1 MRGLTSRVRRR
12 RHFRAPPAK
21 LEKSRRCDCIVAD
34 RGSRIADRGSRIAD
48 RGSRIAD
55 RGSRIAD
62 RGSRIADRASR
73 LAPRASCL
81 APRASCLAPRASCL
95 APRASRLAPRASR
108 LAPRA
113 SRECDRG
120 ALAAFADA
128 GACRPFPF
136 LPKVM
141 PMSTPVNR
149 QLRLKARPDGRV
161 GHEHFTL
168 AEAPLPPLGPGEM
181 LVRVLYLS
189 MDPTNR
195 VWMSD
200 IPQYLPPVAIGD
212 VMRALG
218 IGRVVASNAPGFA
231 EGDLVQ
237 GLVGWQDYAHVRAD
251 EIAQYTKLPA
261 ALGLPLPRLLGACGM
276 SGLTAYY
283 GLTEIAPVQPGETL
297 VVSAA
302 AGSVGSVAG
311 QIGKIHG
318 ARVVGIAGGA
328 DKCRYLTDELG
339 FDAAVDYKSDDWK
352 RALKDATPDGVHV
365 SFENVGGEIMRAV
378 LSRMAIGGRV
388 ALCGVIANYNNGRP
402 ADDVSVLIAKRLTM
416 RGFLILDYRKSRE
429 AIATLA
435 GWLRDGRLKAE
446 ETVADGLTNAPD
458 VLNRLFDGSHRGKLV
473 LRVDPQA

>member
-34 RGSRIADRGSRIAD
+34 RGSRIADRGSRIA
-48 RGSRIAD
+48 
-55 RGSRIAD
+55 
-62 RGSRIADRASR
+62 
-73 LAPRASCL
+73 PRASCL
-81 APRASCLAPRASCL
+81 APRASRLAPRASRLAPRASRL

>member
-55 RGSRIAD
+55 RGSR
-62 RGSRIADRASR
+62 
-73 LAPRASCL
+73 
-81 APRASCLAPRASCL
+81 L

-168 AEAPLPPLGPGEM
+168 AEAPLPALGPGEM

>member
-48 RGSRIAD
+48 RGSR
-55 RGSRIAD
+55 
-62 RGSRIADRASR
+62 
-73 LAPRASCL
+73 LAPRASRI
-81 APRASCLAPRASCL
+81 APRASRL

-113 SRECDRG
+113 SRECDCG

-141 PMSTPVNR
+141 PIMSTPVNR

-168 AEAPLPPLGPGEM
+168 AEAPLPALGPGEM

-388 ALCGVIANYNNGRP
+388 ALCGVIANYNSGRP
-402 ADDVSVLIAKRLTM
+402 TDDVSVLIAKRLTM

>member
-48 RGSRIAD
+48 RG
-55 RGSRIAD
+55 
-62 RGSRIADRASR
+62 
-73 LAPRASCL
+73 
-81 APRASCLAPRASCL
+81 
-95 APRASRLAPRASR
+95 
-108 LAPRA
+108 

-168 AEAPLPPLGPGEM
+168 AEAPLPALGPGEM

>member
-34 RGSRIADRGSRIAD
+34 RGSRIADRGSRIA
-48 RGSRIAD
+48 
-55 RGSRIAD
+55 
-62 RGSRIADRASR
+62 
-73 LAPRASCL
+73 PRASCL
-81 APRASCLAPRASCL
+81 APRASRLAPRASRLAPRASRLAPRASRLAPRASRL

>member
-34 RGSRIADRGSRIAD
+34 RGSRIADRGSRIAP
-48 RGSRIAD
+48 
-55 RGSRIAD
+55 
-62 RGSRIADRASR
+62 RASR
-73 LAPRASCL
+73 
-81 APRASCLAPRASCL
+81 L

>member
-34 RGSRIADRGSRIAD
+34 RGSRIADRASCLAP
-48 RGSRIAD
+48 
-55 RGSRIAD
+55 
-62 RGSRIADRASR
+62 RASR
-73 LAPRASCL
+73 LAPRASRL
-81 APRASCLAPRASCL
+81 APRASRLAPRASRL